1 MIGDEYLI
9 DNIAN
14 HNDNNFIKKILYFI
28 KKFYLKIK
36 LYLNYKK

>member
-9 DNIAN
+9 DNIPN
-14 HNDNNFIKKILYFI
+14 YNDNNFIKKILYFI